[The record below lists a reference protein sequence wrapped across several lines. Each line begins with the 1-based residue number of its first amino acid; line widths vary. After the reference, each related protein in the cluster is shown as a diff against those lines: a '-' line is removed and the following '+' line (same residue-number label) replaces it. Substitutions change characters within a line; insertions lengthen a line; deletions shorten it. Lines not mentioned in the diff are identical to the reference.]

1 MVSMRLGGLLETLP
15 LEQRAQRYREFAQEA
30 LRRASRT
37 GDPDMRAGFL
47 SMAAGWHALA
57 EEIERTL
64 VRTTP
69 KAEEAGQASAGGNP
83 H

>member
-1 MVSMRLGGLLETLP
+1 MVSARGRLLETLP

-30 LRRASRT
+30 LRRAANTHDS
-37 GDPDMRAGFL
+37 DMRAGFL

-57 EEIERTL
+57 EEIERTAS
-64 VRTTP
+64 RTTP
-69 KAEEAGQASAGGNP
+69 GEKAGQEPIRRDA

>member
-1 MVSMRLGGLLETLP
+1 MMSARMGRLIETLP

-30 LRRASRT
+30 VRRASNT
-37 GDPDMRAGFL
+37 HDSDMRAGFL

-57 EEIERTL
+57 EEIERTAS
-64 VRTTP
+64 RTTP
-69 KAEEAGQASAGGNP
+69 GEEKAGQEPIRRDP

>member
-30 LRRASRT
+30 LRRASNT
-37 GDPDMRAGFL
+37 GDADMRAGFL

-57 EEIERTL
+57 EEIERTMI
-64 VRTTP
+64 RTAP
-69 KAEEAGQASAGGNP
+69 REDEAAPPRARSDP